1 MDKLLSGRRVLVVE
15 DEMLVLMMIEMM
27 LEDLGCEAV
36 VVASSLETALAR
48 VAEQGFDIAML
59 DMNLGGAE
67 SHLVADALDARKVP
81 YLFCT
86 GNASG
91 DRRDHPRER
100 LVLRKPFQ
108 FDILAKALAGLLAE
122 HDGLL
127 LTPH

>member
-1 MDKLLSGRRVLVVE
+1 MNKLLAGRHVLVVE

-36 VVASSLETALAR
+36 AVASTVDAALAR
-48 VAEQGFDIAML
+48 VAEGQFDIAML
-59 DMNLGGAE
+59 DMNLGGVD
-67 SHLVADALDARKVP
+67 SHLVADALDARNVP

-100 LVLRKPFQ
+100 PVLRKPFQ
-108 FDILAKALAGLLAE
+108 FDVLVTTLADLLAQR
-122 HDGLL
+122 DGLV
-127 LTPH
+127 PAA

>member
-1 MDKLLSGRRVLVVE
+1 MNKLLSGRRLLVVE

-27 LEDLGCEAV
+27 LDDLGCETV
-36 VVASSLETALAR
+36 VVASTLEAALAR
-48 VAEQGFDIAML
+48 VAESGFDIAML
-59 DMNLGGAE
+59 DMNLGGAD
-67 SHLVADALDARKVP
+67 SHLVADALDAKQVP

-91 DRRDHPRER
+91 DQRDHPRKR

-108 FDILAKALAGLLAE
+108 FDVLATALEGLLVE

-127 LTPH
+127 PTA